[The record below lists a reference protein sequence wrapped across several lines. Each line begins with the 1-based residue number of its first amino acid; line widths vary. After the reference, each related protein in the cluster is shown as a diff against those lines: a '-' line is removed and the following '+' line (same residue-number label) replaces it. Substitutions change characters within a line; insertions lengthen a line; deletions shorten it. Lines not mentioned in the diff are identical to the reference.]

1 MLALQIFAK
10 KAGLASLELDVDK
23 FDNDKFDND
32 KLENV
37 SSSLNSL
44 KTKVDKLDIDKL
56 IPVPIDLCKLSDVVN
71 TDVVKKTEYDE
82 LVKKV
87 NDIQI
92 LVI

>member
-10 KAGLASLELDVDK
+10 KADLASLKLDVDK

-56 IPVPIDLCKLSDVVN
+56 ISVPIDLCKLSDVVN

-82 LVKKV
+82 LIKKV